1 MVLVWVGGDRSLSI
15 LPSPPHTL
23 PTGVIQLGTPKC
35 PCNTHS
41 PQGSAGTH
49 TCIPHTY
56 IASSPPHCPLLSKP
70 LTPRLTFILF
80 SPKEAL
86 LNFDKQNSSWVKG
99 CQVWDC
105 HTAADREPVRGI
117 ALRREEQTRGS
128 VTCPHSIP
136 WESADWT
143 WVSGEPQTLVKKS
156 WRRIWSIEGR
166 SWGDARRMAARSC
179 RAGRERLAGRA

>member
-1 MVLVWVGGDRSLSI
+1 MANGCPSEAVHQTGDLIPLLGMVLVWVGGDRSLSI

-117 ALRREEQTRGS
+117 ALRREERTRGS
-128 VTCPHSIP
+128 VTCPIRSPGNLPIGHGCLVSPRP
-136 WESADWT
+136 W
-143 WVSGEPQTLVKKS
+143 
-156 WRRIWSIEGR
+156 
-166 SWGDARRMAARSC
+166 
-179 RAGRERLAGRA
+179 